1 MGKFQYRKDEIYVQN
16 TIKKIEKKSVRYHCL
31 RMKRAASFGDTTSPK
46 SPMQAILASYMG
58 GEQSGQKCG
67 ELEPHDVHRA
77 ERYRK
82 HEWEIKK

>member
-1 MGKFQYRKDEIYVQN
+1 MKSVSKILF
-16 TIKKIEKKSVRYHCL
+16 KKLKKSVRYHCL
-31 RMKRAASFGDTTSPK
+31 RMKRAASIGATTSPK

-67 ELEPHDVHRA
+67 EPEPHGVHRA

-82 HEWEIKK
+82 CEWGVKE